1 MECMNCS
8 SELPANAKFCP
19 ACGSKVQK
27 TRSRICSSCGEKL
40 RPKAKFCQNC
50 GIPVKATSEEARV
63 KEFRA
68 TEELAKE
75 GSKRRWLASV
85 APFLFI
91 PIFAGIIILL
101 FWRNRESTPLPPSSS
116 SSAEQNMQSMAAMER
131 VHKTVERLES
141 RIEADPK
148 DLVSIDSLAQ
158 MFYIAGSYDK
168 ASEYLKMHL
177 DVEPDNRDVKMFLA
191 TTYGTLNRTDEA
203 IALIKEILK
212 EEPTYAFGL
221 YNLGLIYAHQGNKDE
236 ALKNWKLLVQHY
248 PGTDIAKSAQQQI
261 HNLEHVDQPPQNQDR

>member
-1 MECMNCS
+1 
-8 SELPANAKFCP
+8 
-19 ACGSKVQK
+19 
-27 TRSRICSSCGEKL
+27 
-40 RPKAKFCQNC
+40 
-50 GIPVKATSEEARV
+50 
-63 KEFRA
+63 
-68 TEELAKE
+68 
-75 GSKRRWLASV
+75 
-85 APFLFI
+85 
-91 PIFAGIIILL
+91 
-101 FWRNRESTPLPPSSS
+101 
-116 SSAEQNMQSMAAMER
+116 SMAAMER